1 MTSYQCRALVA
12 SPYLHDPNFMRT
24 VVYLLRHDQE
34 GALGLILNRPK
45 NQTVGEMFPEI
56 SEMSIDADSPMFYG
70 GPVDGPVM
78 LLQACRVSDEE
89 GQIMLVACDQDRIAE
104 AISGIDTHANP
115 FRMFE
120 GHSGWGPLQLESEMA
135 EGSWHVWDILPE
147 QLLAEPDELWELAI
161 REIGHRVVTSG
172 IPDSLIPENPMTN

>member
-1 MTSYQCRALVA
+1 
-12 SPYLHDPNFMRT
+12 MRT

-56 SEMSIDADSPMFYG
+56 SELSIDADSPMFYG

-104 AISGIDTHANP
+104 AISGIDTQAHP
-115 FRMFE
+115 FRVFE

-135 EGSWHVWDILPE
+135 EGSWHVWDIMPE